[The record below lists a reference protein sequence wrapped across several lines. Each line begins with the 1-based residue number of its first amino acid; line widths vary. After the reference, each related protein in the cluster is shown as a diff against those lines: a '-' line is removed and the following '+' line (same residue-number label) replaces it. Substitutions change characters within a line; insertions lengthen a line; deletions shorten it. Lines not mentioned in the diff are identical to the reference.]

1 MDMICRRIGRK
12 FAKLIHG
19 RKKVGNPFMKKYSFL
34 LILAAGSLWGTMGVF
49 VDLLTSLGFS
59 TMNAALLR
67 ICSAAVM
74 YVIFLLVKDKKLL
87 VMHIRDLWM
96 FLGLGLL
103 SILSLTCFYFLAIQ
117 RTSYSIAAILLYTA
131 PVMVSVMSAIFF
143 KESFTL
149 KKTIALILAFAGCVL
164 VSGLDGG
171 MSVDIAGFAFGI
183 LSGLAY
189 ALYSIFGKAAL
200 EKYHPYTVSAYAFI
214 IAAVGSLIVCDAG
227 SLASVVKKV
236 ERIDLVLL
244 YTLLS
249 GLITAF
255 LPFVLYTLGLKYTS
269 PGKAAILASVEP
281 LVATVCGFIK
291 GQALSFGAAAGII
304 CILAAVFILTAFSA
318 KSEKAAK
325 NELPVQAKK

>member
-1 MDMICRRIGRK
+1 MDVYRTWTAQYPVVNLLLLFGNTAHVVFYCRNTSIHRTGNGVRDVCHIFQRI
-12 FAKLIHG
+12 I
-19 RKKVGNPFMKKYSFL
+19 
-34 LILAAGSLWGTMGVF
+34 
-49 VDLLTSLGFS
+49 
-59 TMNAALLR
+59 
-67 ICSAAVM
+67 
-74 YVIFLLVKDKKLL
+74 YV
-87 VMHIRDLWM
+87 
-96 FLGLGLL
+96 
-103 SILSLTCFYFLAIQ
+103 
-117 RTSYSIAAILLYTA
+117 
-131 PVMVSVMSAIFF
+131 
-143 KESFTL
+143 

-227 SLASVVKKV
+227 SLASVVKSV

-325 NELPVQAKK
+325 NELTVQAKK

>member
-87 VMHIRDLWM
+87 VIYIRDLWM

-149 KKTIALILAFAGCVL
+149 
-164 VSGLDGG
+164 
-171 MSVDIAGFAFGI
+171 
-183 LSGLAY
+183 Y
-189 ALYSIFGKAAL
+189 AKF
-200 EKYHPYTVSAYAFI
+200 HH
-214 IAAVGSLIVCDAG
+214 
-227 SLASVVKKV
+227 
-236 ERIDLVLL
+236 
-244 YTLLS
+244 
-249 GLITAF
+249 
-255 LPFVLYTLGLKYTS
+255 
-269 PGKAAILASVEP
+269 
-281 LVATVCGFIK
+281 
-291 GQALSFGAAAGII
+291 
-304 CILAAVFILTAFSA
+304 
-318 KSEKAAK
+318 
-325 NELPVQAKK
+325 